1 MPKRIVQR
9 QSQTIYD
16 DEYDRP
22 RRRRLSNGI
31 RTAIAIL
38 VAVGAFTLSWNL
50 LPQMGLVHSTNEL
63 TVASFVIALILAMA
77 TKKAI

>member
-22 RRRRLSNGI
+22 RRRRPSNAI

-38 VAVGAFTLSWNL
+38 VAVGAFTLCWNL
-50 LPQMGLVHSTNEL
+50 LPQMGLVHSANEL
-63 TVASFVIALILAMA
+63 TIASFVIALLLAMA
-77 TKKAI
+77 TKKAV